1 MKYLIVQEW
10 NSTKGNH
17 AGMHHMCDLLIAKYP
32 DKYRMIVKD
41 CPPQKKQY
49 KNKIVRKLLH
59 RWVDY
64 KYRKAYEKD
73 YLRICQ
79 SMFEQLHEGDEV
91 FLLEYNWPATSQY
104 GLAKHIKSNYPGV
117 KVYALSHITPT
128 FFHKLGMESTIRKW
142 DKVTD
147 RQLTLGSS
155 LSAYFGSIGID
166 KQKISTGFHYVD
178 NEYYKID
185 APQPVHDKVTIITM
199 GSLQRDYDMLAQIV
213 KRCPNV
219 NWIICRGRKNVDDL
233 FAGTPN
239 VTLKGYLAEDE
250 LRHEMAISDL
260 SLNVL
265 EDTVGSNVITTSMAI
280 GLGII
285 TSNVG
290 SIHDYC
296 DDTNAVFCKNETSS
310 FVNAI
315 NGLCQNRQ
323 VVNQMKNSSFDKS
336 RQLAIENVDQWFNSL
351 RQEE

>member
-17 AGMHHMCDLLIAKYP
+17 AGMRHMCDLLVAKYP

-41 CPPQKKQY
+41 CPPKKKQY
-49 KNKIVRKLLH
+49 KNKILRKLLH

-64 KYRKAYEKD
+64 KYRKAYEEN

-79 SMFEQLHEGDEV
+79 PMFEQLHKGDEV

-104 GLAKHIKSNYPGV
+104 GLAKYIKNNYPGV

-128 FFHKLGMESTIRKW
+128 FFHKLGMESTIQKW
-142 DKVTD
+142 DKVID

-155 LSAYFGSIGID
+155 LSAYFESIGID

-199 GSLQRDYDMLAQIV
+199 GSLQRDYGMLAEIV
-213 KRCPNV
+213 KRCPDV
-219 NWIICRGRKNVDDL
+219 NWIICRGRKKVDDL
-233 FAGTPN
+233 FAKIPN
-239 VTLKGYLAEDE
+239 VKLKGYLAEDE
-250 LRHEMAISDL
+250 LRHEMSISNL

-265 EDTVGSNVITTSMAI
+265 EDTVGSNVITTSMAM

-296 DDTNAVFCKNETSS
+296 DDTNAVFCGNDIDS
-310 FVNAI
+310 FVRNINA
-315 NGLCQNRQ
+315 LCQDSSKIA
-323 VVNQMKNSSFDKS
+323 QMKKTSYIKS
-336 RQLAIENVDQWFNSL
+336 QMFAIGNVDLWFSQL
-351 RQEE
+351 S